1 MSVSGNCEI
10 MHCGILIDMPYSS
23 GLLSQLLEP
32 EESKLGDGKIRDSN
46 RITLITLLTEH
57 GLTVND
63 MGIAKDRLI
72 SILTDYQT
80 GNTHPDCHVTDC
92 QHLVIF

>member
-1 MSVSGNCEI
+1 MASLYCKSSASHVLFHSQTTHSLYPICHFHHKNTVACE
-10 MHCGILIDMPYSS
+10 LT

-46 RITLITLLTEH
+46 RITLITLLSEH

-63 MGIAKDRLI
+63 MGIAKDR
-72 SILTDYQT
+72 
-80 GNTHPDCHVTDC
+80 
-92 QHLVIF
+92 

>member
-1 MSVSGNCEI
+1 MNVSFLLTVSGNTKI
-10 MHCGILIDMPYSS
+10 MHCGILINMHYSS

-63 MGIAKDRLI
+63 MGIAKDR
-72 SILTDYQT
+72 
-80 GNTHPDCHVTDC
+80 
-92 QHLVIF
+92 